1 MTDFLPYNERHA
13 LRVLSEIGRS
23 LRTLLGPNRRT
34 KCSVDSDGK
43 SYALFSDVVTLL
55 DELQVVHPV
64 GTLFRDFCHSC
75 ANHTASCVTTT
86 AVLVCLM
93 AGSLSELLQKGI
105 PQDVLVKMLAKV
117 SDICVEL
124 ARETAIS
131 VLSLDGTNP
140 TKSDISSRTSSDPG
154 KPVAVPQ
161 LQHAAVS
168 AASSRRLRQVSRH
181 FSLSTSA
188 ASHTGSLPSASETDR
203 CAPWL
208 RNLCMGV
215 SRQGLGGVLYRCCM
229 SMVDASS
236 LNRGTEV
243 LERRLKF
250 SVIVHPVLGTFGS
263 TPFVHEGI
271 ALLVDDGQMQVIAA
285 RVRETPV
292 LNVLLVD
299 GDLAVDYHAAGHLKT
314 WSSKASA
321 YVRPPYMGRPTK
333 ETIWLERIRE
343 HLDKLNVHTI
353 VVSGGVDDDVI
364 ALCHY
369 LAIPVLECSH
379 DVMTV
384 ISSTYGLM
392 AAETLLSANT
402 YHVIKDMV
410 LSVERISDSICQVNS
425 QRIVLDDPCV
435 PPRSRNIV
443 RLKSKPS
450 FTSEFHAGFPSSECT
465 PCCSVFL
472 TAATHARLAMIEAD
486 FKSALKRLRNALKFK
501 LVLPGAGALEMKCA
515 RKLQELSERQPTGYS
530 SGIPPTK
537 ACKSK
542 PAYGN
547 RFQDAQET
555 TGSSQSP
562 MGPETV
568 SQGTGYAVQH
578 HVNGK
583 ATVSSLDAL
592 DGYERLAY
600 REFSSVFVKYLSQLL
615 LNSGWGSEGYI
626 AEVEVQRCMKAG
638 SDLPVGM
645 CDDLG
650 SCSSGGA
657 DVYDCLHGKLS
668 AFQNSAAF
676 LSTVITCD
684 KILCTRTCNS
694 QQ

>member
-343 HLDKLNVHTI
+343 HLDK
-353 VVSGGVDDDVI
+353 
-364 ALCHY
+364 
-369 LAIPVLECSH
+369 
-379 DVMTV
+379 
-384 ISSTYGLM
+384 
-392 AAETLLSANT
+392 